1 MRVRDV
7 AHPRLEDKRRIVVFE
22 QFSSI
27 FVQMVV
33 LFAAVAVGY
42 GCKKARVMDA
52 DMDKKLSTLV
62 LNATLPCLILSSV
75 LAVDELPDQATIAE
89 IMALSLLSFVI
100 LIAVAFLVTFLLR
113 IPFGMRGVYRFMLI
127 FGNTGFIGYPVL
139 SAIFGPQTVIYAV
152 VYNIPFNLIVF
163 TLGVWLI
170 ASDNEHG
177 VKVRMNPRD
186 LVNPCNVATIG
197 SCLLAFFGV
206 HSVPVLGDALSTVGG
221 FTTPATLL
229 IVGSSLANLPA
240 AKLIGTPRL
249 WAASLVRMVVTP
261 LVIFCVM
268 SNICSGLLL
277 SILVVL
283 SAMPVAT
290 NGTMLCYQYHGDAKT
305 MAQGTFITTALALV
319 TVPLLATVVGML

>member
-1 MRVRDV
+1 M
-7 AHPRLEDKRRIVVFE
+7 FE

-42 GCKKARVMDA
+42 ACKKAKVMDA
-52 DMDKKLSTLV
+52 DMDKKLSSLV
-62 LNATLPCLILSSV
+62 LSATLPCLILSSV
-75 LAVDELPDQATIAE
+75 LAVDELPDPVTIAE
-89 IMALSLLSFVI
+89 IMGLSVLSFVI
-100 LIAVAFLVTFLLR
+100 LIAVSFTVTFVLR

-139 SAIFGPQTVIYAV
+139 TAIFGPQTVIYAV
-152 VYNIPFNLIVF
+152 VYNIPFNLLVF

-177 VKVRMNPRD
+177 VKVRMNFRD
-186 LVNPCNVATIG
+186 LINPCNVATIV
-197 SCLLAFFGV
+197 SCALAFLGV
-206 HSVPVLGDALSTVGG
+206 HSVPVLGDALSTIGN

-240 AKLIGTPRL
+240 SKLVGTPRL
-249 WAASLVRMVVTP
+249 WTASLVRMVATP
-261 LVIFCVM
+261 FIIFFVM
-268 SNICSGLLL
+268 SHFVSGQLL
-277 SILVVL
+277 SILVLL

-305 MAQGTFITTALALV
+305 MAQGTFITTALALF
-319 TVPLLATVVGML
+319 TVPLLATIVGML